1 MAFVELVGSR
11 GKSHVVYRDDA
22 TGVNRFVQFAGTRI
36 HRSDGARADM
46 TASRRNDGVLD
57 GWEVIGADWH
67 FRIGT
72 PAGKATDG
80 WIGYGGRGG
89 ERWIYSRLVR
99 FAYVH
104 WPTRS
109 VQAIGGAPSFLR
121 GKLSSSSEVV
131 DLGIPGESVVA
142 GHVVEWRDMWNT
154 PGAGEVWARWVADGK
169 GLKEEV
175 VVNAAARAWIQ
186 ANIPP
191 ATNPVDTYLCMI
203 FEMDLP
209 AGGRLVKGFTDQD
222 LDGDFEDDGGPLDVR
237 NTNGDFLGFMP
248 SDFAYSGDR
257 MSRVPLRKRIWK
269 DGDGHRYMAVGAKV
283 EDLAGLSGDLIFDP
297 TYTSQ
302 PDATAGVDVLL
313 LKSSPTTNFGTW
325 QGNDLDDGASESRC
339 LIKFDLTSIPSGSGI
354 TSAVLNLTTR
364 AVSSGAVSCHVAS
377 VKSAN
382 SSWTESG
389 ARWNNTN
396 GSTSWAGSAG
406 CSTSGTDFESTD
418 IGSWTSTSSAGGG
431 TVETISISTS
441 TISDI
446 VNNPSNNYGLLIYA
460 TGTFGSVVYASS
472 DHATAG
478 WRPKLTVDYTSGG
491 PAPFFISR
499 THSGGFPV
507 GVN

>member
-11 GKSHVVYRDDA
+11 GKSHIVYRDDA

-175 VVNAAARAWIQ
+175 VVNAAARGWIQ

-191 ATNPVDTYLCMI
+191 ATNPADTYLCMI
-203 FEMDLP
+203 FDMDLP
-209 AGGRLVKGFTDQD
+209 AGGRLVKGSADQD
-222 LDGDFEDDGGPLDVR
+222 LDGDFEDDGGIMDIR
-237 NTNGDFLGFMP
+237 NMNGDLLGFMP

-283 EDLAGLSGDLIFDP
+283 GDLAGLSGDLIFDP
-297 TYTSQ
+297 TFTSQ
-302 PDATAGVDVLL
+302 PDATDGVDTYIYEFL
-313 LKSSPTTNFGTW
+313 PTTNNGTFTSVLVSSA
-325 QGNDLDDGASESRC
+325 GGDRRIG
-339 LIKFDLTSIPSGSGI
+339 LIKFDCSGIPSGASAITATFYNYSDSTFGSG
-354 TSAVLNLTTR
+354 TYTYHS
-364 AVSSGAVSCHVAS
+364 VAS
-377 VKSAN
+377 GN
-382 SSWTESG
+382 SGWTEGG
-389 ARWNNTN
+389 ATWNTLD
-396 GSTSWAGSAG
+396 GSSSWAGSSGCLTAG
-406 CSTSGTDFESTD
+406 TDYESSAIGSGSHSIIPNAENAVSLTLSRVEGWFGASNTNYGIRISTSG
-418 IGSWTSTSSAGGG
+418 SSSG
-431 TVETISISTS
+431 
-441 TISDI
+441 
-446 VNNPSNNYGLLIYA
+446 
-460 TGTFGSVVYASS
+460 FRSS
-472 DHATAG
+472 DYSTASL
-478 WRPKLTVDYTSGG
+478 RPKIVIDYTSGG

-499 THSGGFPV
+499 THSGGLPV